1 MADTAAIRARLEAR
15 LTELAAR
22 VEHVEE
28 ELRAPVSA
36 SFAEQATERE
46 GEEVLEDLEE
56 AALAEIAAI
65 RSALTRISDG
75 TYGVCVSCG
84 GNIASARL
92 EAMPHAALCIDCARS
107 SSPQT

>member
-75 TYGVCVSCG
+75 TPDHVRADPHV
-84 GNIASARL
+84 I
-92 EAMPHAALCIDCARS
+92 EAYLGTSH
-107 SSPQT
+107 